1 MPEVTIHSNGSER
14 KAVVVVNGVKK
25 EFACDKAI
33 DISDEYVEA
42 LKNSRF
48 DVTEHDSAEGS
59 AEAGEDEQSSPAQ
72 QPDGS
77 ADDSDQD
84 GKEPS
89 ALASQTA
96 AAQPK
101 PAKATKATKAK
112 A

>member
-59 AEAGEDEQSSPAQ
+59 AEAGEVAKASPAQ
-72 QPDGS
+72 Q
-77 ADDSDQD
+77 SDIQ
-84 GKEPS
+84 GHTP
-89 ALASQTA
+89 TPPPA
-96 AAQPK
+96 AKDEQPK
-101 PAKATKATKAK
+101 PVTTKRPPSPRKTKAK